1 MALVV
6 QISIRT
12 SCGYL
17 KYADDFGQLV
27 SHGYAI
33 FEYFQV
39 VQKRGPVDKVKFSFK
54 HSINEVPNFE

>member
-17 KYADDFGQLV
+17 KYVDDFGQLV
-27 SHGYAI
+27 SHDCAI
-33 FEYFQV
+33 FEYFQA
-39 VQKRGPVDKVKFSFK
+39 VQKRLCKPPSSGKIEITDDGGF
-54 HSINEVPNFE
+54 